1 MAAKCCAGCCQDFLS
16 VSAWYTAAMTPLTV
30 AGSEG
35 ADSSRGRLEIALLVS
50 GASGSMLAARF
61 ARAALTAARVD
72 ALHLVVTGPA
82 GKVLSHELG
91 PEWAS
96 ARGFCDQLELSES
109 QRARLHPW
117 ADSDLAAPIASGSH
131 LLAGVVVLP
140 CSAGMAGALANG
152 ISRGLVQRVADVA
165 LKQRWPLLLGVRE
178 TPLSPILLEN
188 LLRLARAGA
197 HIVPPVPAFYLN
209 PDEGTAMTAFADHYC
224 MRLFDL
230 LGLPSMDEGL
240 RWKG

>member
-1 MAAKCCAGCCQDFLS
+1 
-16 VSAWYTAAMTPLTV
+16 MTPPEA

-35 ADSSRGRLEIALLVS
+35 AGSSRGRLEIALLVS

-72 ALHLVVTGPA
+72 ALHLA
-82 GKVLSHELG
+82 GQVLSHELG
-91 PEWAS
+91 PEGAS
-96 ARGFCDQLELSES
+96 ARGFCEQHELPEP

-178 TPLSPILLEN
+178 TPLSPILLDN

-197 HIVPPVPAFYLN
+197 HIVPPIPAFYLN